1 MREAAGAIACLAE
14 VLPTPVFDSLVD
26 MLAPEIIKGLPI
38 AGQTPSSAT
47 FILSSYPSL
56 SIAVRV
62 IADSAD
68 FAARAIISRS
78 TSVRF
83 MQHVLQAIHST
94 RAPVACCKCAEYVS
108 LCLKHWRPHEADR
121 LGDALDSAIV
131 AAVQS
136 ATADARAAGRKAA
149 LLLKTIL
156 PDRYRCF
163 AFFMNENLDLC
174 KRIFCRR
181 VWDMVD
187 CSSQKLLAREEQV

>member
-1 MREAAGAIACLAE
+1 M
-14 VLPTPVFDSLVD
+14 
-26 MLAPEIIKGLPI
+26 
-38 AGQTPSSAT
+38 
-47 FILSSYPSL
+47 
-56 SIAVRV
+56 RV

-108 LCLKHWRPHEADR
+108 LCLKHWRPQEADR
-121 LGDALDSAIV
+121 LGDVLDSAIV

-156 PDRYRCF
+156 PDRYRC
-163 AFFMNENLDLC
+163 
-174 KRIFCRR
+174 RISLLNTKLESLSTFVLQARVGYDRLQQPEAARPRR
-181 VWDMVD
+181 AGVGH
-187 CSSQKLLAREEQV
+187 SFLS

>member
-1 MREAAGAIACLAE
+1 
-14 VLPTPVFDSLVD
+14 VLY
-26 MLAPEIIKGLPI
+26 
-38 AGQTPSSAT
+38 
-47 FILSSYPSL
+47 LSEFSNLLFGIS
-56 SIAVRV
+56 VRV

-78 TSVRF
+78 TSIRF

-121 LGDALDSAIV
+121 LGDGLDSAIV

-136 ATADARAAGRKAA
+136 ATGDARAAGRKAA

-156 PDRYRCF
+156 PDRYRCCF
-163 AFFMNENLDLC
+163 LFCLEHGILSEDFC
-174 KRIFCRR
+174 CRR

-187 CSSQKLLAREEQV
+187 CSNQKLLAREEQVIPTVLQANETRDILSLGCCCRPRQ

>member
-1 MREAAGAIACLAE
+1 M
-14 VLPTPVFDSLVD
+14 
-26 MLAPEIIKGLPI
+26 
-38 AGQTPSSAT
+38 
-47 FILSSYPSL
+47 
-56 SIAVRV
+56 RV

-108 LCLKHWRPHEADR
+108 LCLKHWRPQEADR
-121 LGDALDSAIV
+121 LGDVLDSAIV

-156 PDRYRCF
+156 PDRYRCSISLLNTKYWNRCPHVF
-163 AFFMNENLDLC
+163 
-174 KRIFCRR
+174 IRR
-181 VWDMVD
+181 VWDMID
-187 CSSQKLLAREEQV
+187 CSNQKLLAREEQVSDAPSSQSSSV

>member
-1 MREAAGAIACLAE
+1 
-14 VLPTPVFDSLVD
+14 
-26 MLAPEIIKGLPI
+26 
-38 AGQTPSSAT
+38 
-47 FILSSYPSL
+47 
-56 SIAVRV
+56 V

-108 LCLKHWRPHEADR
+108 LCLKHWRPQDADR
-121 LGDALDSAIV
+121 LGDVLDSAIV

-136 ATADARAAGRKAA
+136 ATADARQAGRKAA

-156 PDRYRCF
+156 PDRYRWPLYVTTQ
-163 AFFMNENLDLC
+163 NLFRLFC
-174 KRIFCRR
+174 CRR
-181 VWDMVD
+181 VWDMID
-187 CSSQKLLAREEQV
+187 CSNQKLLAREEQVVSLSVVRLACVSRDSLCPGRRRRPRQQRREVQQQQQEHAAAWLPATRNRQLPPCVQG

>member
-1 MREAAGAIACLAE
+1 M
-14 VLPTPVFDSLVD
+14 
-26 MLAPEIIKGLPI
+26 
-38 AGQTPSSAT
+38 
-47 FILSSYPSL
+47 
-56 SIAVRV
+56 RV

-78 TSVRF
+78 SSVRF

-108 LCLKHWRPHEADR
+108 LCLKHWRPQEADR
-121 LGDALDSAIV
+121 LGDVLDSAIV

-156 PDRYRCF
+156 PDRYRWPLLVTTRNPFRLIC
-163 AFFMNENLDLC
+163 
-174 KRIFCRR
+174 CRR
-181 VWDMVD
+181 VWDMID
-187 CSSQKLLAREEQV
+187 CSNQKLLAREEQVLSAPLVHLACASRDSLCPGRRRRPRQQRRQVQQQQQEHAAARLPAPSNRQFPFCVQG

>member
-1 MREAAGAIACLAE
+1 MLDLVQLAN
-14 VLPTPVFDSLVD
+14 LLFRN
-26 MLAPEIIKGLPI
+26 
-38 AGQTPSSAT
+38 
-47 FILSSYPSL
+47 
-56 SIAVRV
+56 AVRV

-78 TSVRF
+78 TSIRF

-121 LGDALDSAIV
+121 LGDGLDSAIV

-136 ATADARAAGRKAA
+136 ATGDARAAGRKAA

-156 PDRYRCF
+156 PDRYRCPF
-163 AFFMNENLDLC
+163 SLCPENRFLTKFYSAADVCGTWSTAAIKSCLPEKSRC
-174 KRIFCRR
+174 FPRCFTPIEKSDILASGYHCRP
-181 VWDMVD
+181 W
-187 CSSQKLLAREEQV
+187 Q

>member
-1 MREAAGAIACLAE
+1 MREAAGAIACLVE
-14 VLPTPVFDSLVD
+14 VLPTPIFDALVE

-38 AGQTPSSAT
+38 AGHTPSSSV
-47 FILSSYPSL
+47 FMQPVIPCLLP
-56 SIAVRV
+56 IAVRV

-121 LGDALDSAIV
+121 LGDVLESAVV

-156 PDRYRCF
+156 PDRYRYW
-163 AFFMNENLDLC
+163 
-174 KRIFCRR
+174 IP
-181 VWDMVD
+181 
-187 CSSQKLLAREEQV
+187 LLISTFDYLRTF

>member
-1 MREAAGAIACLAE
+1 
-14 VLPTPVFDSLVD
+14 VFDSLVD
-26 MLAPEIIKGLPI
+26 LLAPEIIKGLPI
-38 AGQTPSSAT
+38 AGLALARLTADHLHTRVAAAFRRENATSS
-47 FILSSYPSL
+47 PPR
-56 SIAVRV
+56 AVRV

-121 LGDALDSAIV
+121 LGDVLDSAIV

-136 ATADARAAGRKAA
+136 ATGDARAAGRKAA
-149 LLLKTIL
+149 LLLKNIL
-156 PDRYRCF
+156 PDRYR
-163 AFFMNENLDLC
+163 
-174 KRIFCRR
+174 
-181 VWDMVD
+181 
-187 CSSQKLLAREEQV
+187 